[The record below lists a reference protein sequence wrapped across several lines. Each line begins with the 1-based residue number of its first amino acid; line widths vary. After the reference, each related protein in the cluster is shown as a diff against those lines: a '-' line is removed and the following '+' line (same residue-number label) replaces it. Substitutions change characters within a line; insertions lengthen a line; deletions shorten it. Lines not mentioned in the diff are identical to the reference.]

1 MGTGDSWGGLS
12 GYNTE
17 SFTQTIV
24 GATIGVP
31 RASPLHNIDP
41 FYRFEKKNTGRQNF
55 LSLSNCPY
63 FSNGTQKCCQG
74 CPLFL
79 LYILNS

>member
-1 MGTGDSWGGLS
+1 MGTDDSWGGLS

-31 RASPLHNIDP
+31 RAPSLHNIDP
-41 FYRFEKKNTGRQNF
+41 FNRFEKKNTSRQNF
-55 LSLSNCPY
+55 LSLSITVHTFPMVLKSVAKVELY
-63 FSNGTQKCCQG
+63 F
-74 CPLFL
+74 F
-79 LYILNS
+79 YIY

>member
-1 MGTGDSWGGLS
+1 MGTDDSWGGLS

-31 RASPLHNIDP
+31 RAPSLHNIDP
-41 FYRFEKKNTGRQNF
+41 FIISYLHIAF
-55 LSLSNCPY
+55 
-63 FSNGTQKCCQG
+63 
-74 CPLFL
+74 
-79 LYILNS
+79 